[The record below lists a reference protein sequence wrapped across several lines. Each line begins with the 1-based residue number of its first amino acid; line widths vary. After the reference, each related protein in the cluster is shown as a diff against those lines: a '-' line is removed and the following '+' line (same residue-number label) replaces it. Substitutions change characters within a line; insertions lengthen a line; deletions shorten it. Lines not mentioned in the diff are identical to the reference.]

1 MHKTRQGARSKLY
14 SSSWGSIFLWL
25 VERKKLHKFR
35 DVSLSNCLLSGKKI
49 SHPQSL
55 KLSTKGLRKWVALYK
70 VTCSYGLLAGFHG
83 FPSNRELSR
92 FFFSLCTYL
101 FIFLF
106 EFFLLSDPPFFKD
119 LLLDIHFSI
128 IFNFMHSTY
137 RVGFFRLFFFKKKEK
152 KRRCA
157 CLLIFSCFPPIFT
170 EFVYF
175 FSSSLA

>member
-35 DVSLSNCLLSGKKI
+35 DVLLSNCLLSGKKI

-70 VTCSYGLLAGFHG
+70 VTCSYGFLAGFHG
-83 FPSNRELSR
+83 FPGNRELSR
-92 FFFSLCTYL
+92 FFFFMYVFIYFFIWILSSLR
-101 FIFLF
+101 
-106 EFFLLSDPPFFKD
+106 PPF
-119 LLLDIHFSI
+119 LQRPPLRHTL
-128 IFNFMHSTY
+128 FNNFQLHALHLS
-137 RVGFFRLFFFKKKEK
+137 RRFLSSLFFKERE

-157 CLLIFSCFPPIFT
+157 CLLIFPYFPPIFT